1 MRRSQQLNYKN
12 NRASYLKHLHLK
24 KRFHE
29 NPALTRFPKE
39 FLAALRAKQQQPPR
53 RSLDVSGPPTA
64 ETSQMRVRVRNRRG
78 EYQEVS
84 PDSRSQGSSGL
95 VQAEERLMVIEQLAK
110 FKEER
115 VQREF
120 EKLNGELMK
129 EAEREYQERL
139 KEQKRL
145 FRMER

>member
-1 MRRSQQLNYKN
+1 
-12 NRASYLKHLHLK
+12 
-24 KRFHE
+24 
-29 NPALTRFPKE
+29 
-39 FLAALRAKQQQPPR
+39 
-53 RSLDVSGPPTA
+53 
-64 ETSQMRVRVRNRRG
+64 
-78 EYQEVS
+78 
-84 PDSRSQGSSGL
+84 
-95 VQAEERLMVIEQLAK
+95 MVIEQLAK

-145 FRMER
+145 FRMERQKR

>member
-1 MRRSQQLNYKN
+1 
-12 NRASYLKHLHLK
+12 
-24 KRFHE
+24 
-29 NPALTRFPKE
+29 
-39 FLAALRAKQQQPPR
+39 
-53 RSLDVSGPPTA
+53 
-64 ETSQMRVRVRNRRG
+64 MRVRVRNRRG